1 MTLLI
6 LVFAGTGL
14 AFLGLMV
21 LWALSLMVGPFIG
34 QAPAGP
40 LPTAETAHAPA
51 TTPHKR
57 LRDRVLLVLL
67 ASALVGAALQ
77 LSGLI

>member
-21 LWALSLMVGPFIG
+21 LWALSLMVEPFIG

-40 LPTAETAHAPA
+40 LPTAETAQAP
-51 TTPHKR
+51 TTTHRTR

>member
-21 LWALSLMVGPFIG
+21 LWALSLMVEPFIG
-34 QAPAGP
+34 QAS
-40 LPTAETAHAPA
+40 AEEI
-51 TTPHKR
+51 KK
-57 LRDRVLLVLL
+57 VLDDKN
-67 ASALVGAALQ
+67 
-77 LSGLI
+77 